1 VEKVLAVASAYII
14 GSIPFA
20 YIVSR
25 TIKGI
30 DIRKVGDRNA
40 GAANVFRHIGLYAG
54 IVVLT
59 ADIAK
64 GALAMF
70 VAQAISGD
78 WFFRLLAGGAAVIG
92 HSFPVFLR
100 FRGGRGEATT
110 IGVLLL
116 LIPKEMAITSA
127 LTITLLITTTRNT
140 LWLSAALFAPLPL
153 LCWAFGEPVSSI
165 VYSAALPGM
174 VGLRHFATMRHLS
187 PEARK
192 EASRL
197 WVRS

>member
-1 VEKVLAVASAYII
+1 VDRILAVASAYIV

-30 DIRKVGDRNA
+30 DIRKVGDSNA

-54 IVVLT
+54 IVVLS

-70 VAQAISGD
+70 VAQVLSGD
-78 WFFRLLAGGAAVIG
+78 WFVRLLAGGAAVIG

-100 FRGGRGEATT
+100 FRGGRGEATA

-116 LIPKEMAITSA
+116 LIPKEM
-127 LTITLLITTTRNT
+127 TITLGLCATTLFTTRNMI
-140 LWLSAALFAPLPL
+140 WCSAALFAPLPL
-153 LCWAFGEPVSSI
+153 LCWAFGEPLSSI
-165 VYSAALPGM
+165 LYSAALPSM
-174 VGLRHFATMRHLS
+174 VALRHLTTTRHLS
-187 PEARK
+187 PEARE
-192 EASRL
+192 EASRF

>member
-1 VEKVLAVASAYII
+1 VDKVLAVASAYIL
-14 GSIPFA
+14 GSIPIA

-30 DIRKVGDRNA
+30 DIRRVGDKNP
-40 GAANVFRHIGLYAG
+40 GAANVFRHIGLYSG
-54 IVVLT
+54 IIVLS

-78 WFFRLLAGGAAVIG
+78 WFVRLVAGGAAVIG

-116 LIPKEMAITSA
+116 LIPREMAITSA

-140 LWLSAALFAPLPL
+140 LWCSAALFAPLPL
-153 LCWAFGEPVSSI
+153 LCWAFGEPLSSI
-165 VYSAALPGM
+165 IYSAALPSM
-174 VGLRHFATMRHLS
+174 VGLRHFATMRYLP

-192 EASRL
+192 EASRF